1 MTAMPRP
8 DLSHQ
13 YTRIRGESVALCKP
27 LEMDDY
33 IVQTAPEVSPIK
45 WHLAHTSWF
54 FETMVLRP
62 LLPGYREFHPLFAHL
77 FNSYYDTVGSY
88 HPRLERGRLSRPTV
102 TEIYRYRAHVDE
114 HMAQLFAHNAI
125 ANEGDCRA
133 RILLG
138 LQHEQ
143 QHQELMLMDIKHIFA
158 YNPLR
163 PVYSELPAPTS
174 STAPE
179 LKWIDFEGGVRSI
192 GHAGTGFAYDNE
204 GPRHKTYLQDFRLA
218 SRPVTNGEFIAFMQ
232 AGAYRQPGLWLSEA
246 WQTLQ
251 AQDWQA
257 PLYWER
263 VGDAWWYMTLS
274 GSRPVDVHAPVC
286 HVSYYEAAAY
296 AAWVDA
302 RLPTEAEWEV
312 AAADFPIRGNLRDA
326 GFLQPQA
333 AASEA
338 GALLQLYGDV
348 WEWTQSAYAPY
359 PGYRAPPGPL
369 GEYNGKFMSGQMVLR
384 GGSCVTPAD
393 HVRSTYRNFFHPGDR
408 WQFSGLRLAR
418 DA

>member
-1 MTAMPRP
+1 MPRP
-8 DLSHQ
+8 DLSQQ
-13 YTRIRGESVALCKP
+13 YTRIRAESTALCKP

-62 LLPGYREFHPLFAHL
+62 LLPGYREFHPMYAHL
-77 FNSYYDTVGSY
+77 FNSYYDTLGSY

-102 TEIYRYRAHVDE
+102 AEIYRYRAHVDE
-114 HMAQLFAHNAI
+114 HMTLLFAHKAI
-125 ANEGDCRA
+125 ANEGDCSA

-138 LQHEQ
+138 LHHEQ

-163 PVYSELPAPTS
+163 PVYGES
-174 STAPE
+174 SITASSSAPE
-179 LKWIDFEGGVRSI
+179 LKWIDFAGGVRSI
-192 GHAGTGFAYDNE
+192 GYAGAGFAYDNE

-218 SRPVTNGEFIAFMQ
+218 SRPVTNGEFMAFMQ
-232 AGAYRQPGLWLSEA
+232 AGAYQQPGLWLSAA

-251 AQDWQA
+251 ARDWQA

-263 VGDAWWYMTLS
+263 VGDAWWHMTL
-274 GSRPVDVHAPVC
+274 GGLRAVDVHAPVC

-296 AAWVDA
+296 AAWVGA

-312 AAADFPIRGNLRDA
+312 AAADVPVTGNLRDA
-326 GFLQPQA
+326 GVLQPQA
-333 AASEA
+333 AASEI
-338 GALLQLYGDV
+338 GTLLQLYGDV

-359 PGYRAPPGPL
+359 PGYRVPPGPL
-369 GEYNGKFMSGQMVLR
+369 GEYNGKFMNGQMVLR

-393 HVRSTYRNFFHPGDR
+393 HIRPTYRNFFHPGDR
-408 WQFSGLRLAR
+408 WQFSGFRLAK
-418 DA
+418 DAQ

>member
-1 MTAMPRP
+1 MPHL
-8 DLSHQ
+8 DLSPQ
-13 YTRIRGESVALCKP
+13 YARVRDASAALCRS

-33 IVQTAPEVSPIK
+33 LVQTAPEVSPIK

-62 LLPGYREFHPLFAHL
+62 LLPGYREFHPVFAHL
-77 FNSYYDTVGSY
+77 FNSYYDTLGSY

-102 TEIYRYRAHVDE
+102 TEIYGYRAHVDE
-114 HMAQLFAHNAI
+114 HMARLFTYPAI
-125 ANEGDCRA
+125 AHEGDCLA
-133 RILLG
+133 RIVLG
-138 LQHEQ
+138 LHHEQ

-163 PVYSELPAPTS
+163 PAYGELPVITS
-174 STAPE
+174 DTMPE
-179 LKWIDFEGGVRSI
+179 LKWIDFQGGVRSI
-192 GHAGTGFAYDNE
+192 GHPGAGFAYDNE

-218 SRPVTNGEFIAFMQ
+218 SRPITNGEFMAFMQ
-232 AGAYRQPGLWLSEA
+232 AGAYSEPSLWLSEA
-246 WQTLQ
+246 WQTLRTQ
-251 AQDWQA
+251 AWQA
-257 PLYWER
+257 PLYWEYI
-263 VGDAWWYMTLS
+263 DNTWWHMTL
-274 GSRPVDVHAPVC
+274 GGLRPVDMHAPVC

-296 AAWVDA
+296 AAWANA

-312 AAADFPIRGNLRDA
+312 AAADVPIKGNLRDA

-333 AASEA
+333 AAVGEVDT
-338 GALLQLYGDV
+338 LLQLYGDV

-359 PGYRAPPGPL
+359 PGYRPQHGPL

-393 HVRSTYRNFFHPGDR
+393 HIRPTYRNFFHPGDR
-408 WQFSGLRLAR
+408 WQFGGFRLAK
-418 DA
+418 DAP

>member
-1 MTAMPRP
+1 MPRP
-8 DLSHQ
+8 DLSQQ
-13 YTRIRGESVALCKP
+13 YTRIRAESAALCKP
-27 LEMDDY
+27 LETDDY
-33 IVQTAPEVSPIK
+33 VVQTAPEVSPIK

-62 LLPGYREFHPLFAHL
+62 LLPGYREFHPMFAHL
-77 FNSYYDTVGSY
+77 FNSYYDTLGSY

-102 TEIYRYRAHVDE
+102 AEIYRYRAHVDE
-114 HMAQLFAHNAI
+114 HMALLFAHHAI
-125 ANEGDCRA
+125 ANEGDCFA

-138 LQHEQ
+138 LHHEQ
-143 QHQELMLMDIKHIFA
+143 QHQELMLMDIKHIFS

-163 PVYSELPAPTS
+163 PVYAELPIITS

-179 LKWIDFEGGVRSI
+179 LKWIDFDGGVWSI
-192 GHAGTGFAYDNE
+192 GHAGVGFAYDNE

-218 SRPVTNGEFIAFMQ
+218 SRPVTNGEFMAFMQ

-263 VGDAWWYMTLS
+263 VDDAWWYMTL
-274 GSRPVDVHAPVC
+274 GGLRPVDVHAPVC

-302 RLPTEAEWEV
+302 RLPTEAEWEL
-312 AAADFPIRGNLRDA
+312 AAADFPIGGNLRDA
-326 GFLQPQA
+326 GFLQPQVA
-333 AASEA
+333 APDT

-359 PGYRAPPGPL
+359 PRYRAPPGPL
-369 GEYNGKFMSGQMVLR
+369 GEYNGKFMNGQMVLR

-393 HVRSTYRNFFHPGDR
+393 HIRSTYRNFFHPGDR
-408 WQFSGLRLAR
+408 WQFSGFRLAK
-418 DA
+418 DAQ